1 MAADS
6 CVGEGRPQFDRAAL
20 LSRQGLVT
28 GSKSGFHIVL
38 FVRLRRRSFIAA
50 RVVPYLQRQRLLVV
64 LTIDISSDGGGRI
77 VSKATVPRSTRG

>member
-1 MAADS
+1 M
-6 CVGEGRPQFDRAAL
+6 
-20 LSRQGLVT
+20 LV
-28 GSKSGFHIVL
+28 
-38 FVRLRRRSFIAA
+38 LRA